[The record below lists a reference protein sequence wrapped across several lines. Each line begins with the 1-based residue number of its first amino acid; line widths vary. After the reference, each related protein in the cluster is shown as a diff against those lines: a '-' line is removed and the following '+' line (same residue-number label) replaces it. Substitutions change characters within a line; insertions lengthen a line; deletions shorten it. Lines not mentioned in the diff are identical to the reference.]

1 MNQSLT
7 PEELEQHRHALI
19 RNDRD
24 LRIIRYE
31 IDVDPDPQRVTQIVL
46 FLKSS
51 AGKIRRFQF
60 TNPVIH
66 FGPLQ
71 IPGGLQHGPIF
82 IVDIRFKGWE
92 TMKVEV
98 GSDAEDRPTFF
109 FAERVEEIT

>member
-7 PEELEQHRHALI
+7 IEELEKHRHTLI

-24 LRIIRYE
+24 LQIIRYE
-31 IDVDPDPQRVTQIVL
+31 IDVDPDSQRVTQIVL
-46 FLKSS
+46 SLRSS
-51 AGKIRRFQF
+51 TGKVRRFRF

-71 IPGGLQHGPIF
+71 IPGGLESGPIY

-109 FAERVEEIT
+109 FAEKVDEIT